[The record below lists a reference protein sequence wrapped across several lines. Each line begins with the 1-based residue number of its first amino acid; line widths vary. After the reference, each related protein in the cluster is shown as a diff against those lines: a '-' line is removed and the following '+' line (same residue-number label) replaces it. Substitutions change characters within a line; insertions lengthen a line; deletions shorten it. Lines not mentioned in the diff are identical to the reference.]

1 MTIQKFEVPDW
12 IRSVLICDPTDIW
25 GNVVGIGL
33 GELAA
38 VLSPAKKFDRR
49 GDVLFID
56 DFEDGAA
63 HFSTALVGTGAAVAI
78 TSAESNVGG
87 FAAKLTGGSDSSR
100 YAEIFYRT
108 PVSAGLRM
116 GAEIAFRLGSDIQ
129 YVVLEF
135 WFYDGVKRHQA
146 GLRYVTA
153 DNKWQYGDIYTTWQ
167 TLKTGVDLAAE
178 AHHFHPVKLVINTET
193 DKYVRALI
201 AGEQIDMSTYDF
213 YTVADTTEP
222 ALLTMIDA
230 YSNSGKNGWMYVDP
244 VIITQ
249 NEPA

>member
-25 GNVVGIGL
+25 GNVVGVGL

-63 HFSTALVGTGAAVAI
+63 HFSTTLVGTGAAVAI

-100 YAEIFYRT
+100 YAEIYYRI
-108 PVSAGLRM
+108 PVSAGVRM
-116 GAEIAFRLGSDIQ
+116 GAEMAFRLGSDIQ
-129 YVVLEF
+129 FVVLEF
-135 WFYDGVKRHQA
+135 WFYDGSKRHQA
-146 GLRYVTA
+146 ALRYVTA
-153 DNKWQYGDIYTTWQ
+153 SDLWQYADINTDFQ
-167 TLKTGVDLAAE
+167 TLKTGVNLAAD
-178 AHHFHPVKLVINTET
+178 AHHFPPVKLAINTET

-201 AGEQIDMSTYDF
+201 AGEKIDMSTYDF
-213 YTVADTTEP
+213 YSTTDTTPP

-230 YSNSGKNGWMYVDP
+230 YSDLNKNGWMYVDP

-249 NEPA
+249 NEPS